1 MSPVS
6 SLSITVPQQV
16 IHSSSR
22 FASNGNRYFDP
33 HGIELQDIEQT
44 DGDVNKASGL
54 QYDPY
59 REQTHELDTSMR
71 RRRPSVSTQHT
82 NSSVAL
88 MYGSEAN
95 PHEFPEG
102 GKEANLVLLGSF
114 LGLVADFGVPN
125 ALGAIES
132 YVSSNQLK
140 DVSKADIGWVF
151 SLHLGVMYL
160 GGVFFGELFDTFGA
174 KKPLIG
180 GTVLMCAGLFC
191 TAECKTLYQFVLSFS
206 ILTAIGTSVA
216 MSPLIGALSHWY
228 LKKRAMACSIATIG
242 GLVGGSCFAIMLQQL
257 YDKIG
262 YKNAIRVLS
271 CICFFCM
278 SCAIVLV
285 RERKVRTGEVGGQ
298 SGAPTRTG
306 SVSINEMESIEEE
319 EEEEIAI
326 VHEEGIDHTAWSK
339 VLGFLKGALD
349 FSVLKD
355 MKFVS
360 LTWGVFL
367 AEVVSMTTLTYLGSY
382 ALEYD
387 VSETSSYLLLTII
400 NVCGIPSRLL
410 SGIFADKYGR
420 FNMMMVSSTFT
431 TIFIF
436 GLWYPA
442 KSATLLYV
450 FGVMF
455 GLSSSAVISLIPAC
469 TGQICSSERFGKVY
483 GTLYFFLGILTILG
497 MYFATLV
504 IASGTKSNYSNFV
517 LFEGALSATSIIV
530 WIWAKYSAVGWKW
543 CKF

>member
-1 MSPVS
+1 MSSIS

-22 FASNGNRYFDP
+22 HDSSGNRSIDV
-33 HGIELQDIEQT
+33 HDIELQNIGQT
-44 DGDVNKASGL
+44 YADTNKASGL

-59 REQTHELDTSMR
+59 REQTHQLGTSIR
-71 RRRPSVSTQHT
+71 RRRPSSATDLT
-82 NSSVAL
+82 NNSVGL

-114 LGLVADFGVPN
+114 LGLVADFGIPN

-140 DVSKADIGWVF
+140 DVSKADVGWVF

-160 GGVFFGELFDTFGA
+160 GGVFFGELFDTYGA

-180 GTVLMCAGLFC
+180 GTILMCAGLFC

-206 ILTAIGTSVA
+206 VLTAIGTSVA
-216 MSPLIGALSHWY
+216 MSPLIGALSHWF

-242 GLVGGSCFAIMLQQL
+242 GLAGGSCFAIMLQQL

-278 SCAIVLV
+278 GCAILLV
-285 RERKVRTGEVGGQ
+285 RERKVRTGDAGGRNSPANR
-298 SGAPTRTG
+298 SGRN
-306 SVSINEMESIEEE
+306 SVAELELI
-319 EEEEIAI
+319 EEEIAI
-326 VHEEGIDHTAWSK
+326 VREESVEQPAWSK
-339 VLGFLKGALD
+339 IAGFVKGALD

-387 VSETSSYLLLTII
+387 VSDTLSYLLLTII

-420 FNMMMVSSTFT
+420 FNMMMFSSTFT

-455 GLSSSAVISLIPAC
+455 GISSSAVISLIPAC

-504 IASGTKSNYSNFV
+504 IGKGTKSNYSNFV
-517 LFEGALSATSIIV
+517 LFEGALSATSILV
-530 WIWAKYSAVGWKW
+530 WIWAKYSAVGWRW

>member
-1 MSPVS
+1 MTSIS

-16 IHSSSR
+16 IHSSSHHSPNESR
-22 FASNGNRYFDP
+22 FIDV
-33 HGIELQDIEQT
+33 HDIELQDVGQAYA
-44 DGDVNKASGL
+44 DANKASGS
-54 QYDPY
+54 QYDSY
-59 REQTHELDTSMR
+59 HQQTHQLGTSMR
-71 RRRPSVSTQHT
+71 RRRFSNAT
-82 NSSVAL
+82 NITNNSVAL

-95 PHEFPEG
+95 PNEFPEG
-102 GKEANLVLLGSF
+102 GRDAYLVLVGSF
-114 LGLVADFGVPN
+114 IGLVADFGIPN

-132 YVSSNQLK
+132 YVSANQLK
-140 DVSKADIGWVF
+140 DVSKADVGWVF

-160 GGVFFGELFDTFGA
+160 GGVVFGELFDMYGA
-174 KKPLIG
+174 KKPLIA
-180 GTVLMCAGLFC
+180 GTILMCAGLFC
-191 TAECKTLYQFVLSFS
+191 TAECTKLYQFVLSFS
-206 ILTAIGTSVA
+206 VLTAIGTSVA

-228 LKKRAMACSIATIG
+228 LKRRAMACSIATIG

-257 YDKIG
+257 YDKVG

-278 SCAIVLV
+278 SCAILLV
-285 RERKVRTGEVGGQ
+285 RERKVRTSENSMGNVA
-298 SGAPTRTG
+298 SNG
-306 SVSINEMESIEEE
+306 SARGSTDMESE
-319 EEEEIAI
+319 EEEEIAV
-326 VHEEGIDHTAWSK
+326 VHEEGIDQHAWSK
-339 VLGFLKGALD
+339 ITGFFKGALD

-382 ALEYD
+382 ALEYG
-387 VSETSSYLLLTII
+387 VSDTSSYLLLTII

-410 SGIFADKYGR
+410 SGIFADIYGR
-420 FNMMMVSSTFT
+420 FNMMMISSTFT

-442 KSATLLYV
+442 KSASLLYA

-455 GLSSSAVISLIPAC
+455 GISSSAVISLIPAC

-483 GTLYFFLGILTILG
+483 GTLYFFLGVLTILG

-504 IASGTKSNYSNFV
+504 IAGGSKSNYSNFV
-517 LFEGALSATSIIV
+517 LFEGALSTASILV